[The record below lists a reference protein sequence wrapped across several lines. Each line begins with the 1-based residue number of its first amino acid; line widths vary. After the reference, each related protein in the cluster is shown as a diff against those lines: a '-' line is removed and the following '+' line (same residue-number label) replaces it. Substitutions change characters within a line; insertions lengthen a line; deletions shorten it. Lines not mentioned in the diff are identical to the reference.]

1 MHPPCLDVR
10 GVEPQIGPVTFKRTV
25 EKSLHPPVDLLA
37 ETGDLALGD
46 AAHVHGLDQIVDG
59 PCGNTLDVGF
69 LDHRHQGLLGGAT
82 RLQEERQIT
91 ALAELGDRQGNG
103 AGSGLP
109 GSLAIAIAV
118 VGTLCVT
125 LAVASAAKPIH
136 LQRHQTVGSKR
147 DQLA

>member
-1 MHPPCLDVR
+1 MYL
-10 GVEPQIGPVTFKRTV
+10 
-25 EKSLHPPVDLLA
+25 PPVILGECHEGEHVLFGVAHHGGEFREPLAQGAYDL
-37 ETGDLALGD
+37 TPLGD
-46 AAHVHGLDQIVDG
+46 GGLMV
-59 PCGNTLDVGF
+59 
-69 LDHRHQGLLGGAT
+69 LLYEGGAT

-91 ALAELGDRQGNG
+91 AIAEFGDRQGNG

-147 DQLA
+147 DHLA